1 MQSRRVAGGFSGLFC
16 FSDSSNIMS
25 GKLVRQKEEPLLKIS
40 IKYSKKYPL
49 HHFVFVVQC
58 YAFELQ
64 S

>member
-1 MQSRRVAGGFSGLFC
+1 
-16 FSDSSNIMS
+16 MS

-49 HHFVFVVQC
+49 YHFVFVVQC